1 MPSHVTT
8 DGSCDSET
16 LEMSN
21 MLKSGVGPVLMS
33 ALEVAQEA
41 GENATPIT
49 VTHHPLS
56 PDADTQNHILANSD
70 KVCFVKMNCVTK
82 MYKSCVLLNV
92 SYFTAELHWYL
103 IIIEW

>member
-1 MPSHVTT
+1 MPSRVTT

-16 LEMSN
+16 VEVSN

-56 PDADTQNHILANSD
+56 PDADAQNHILANSD
-70 KVCFVKMNCVTK
+70 KVCSIKMNRVMKLVIK
-82 MYKSCVLLNV
+82 MYKFCPSV
-92 SYFTAELHWYL
+92 SGS
-103 IIIEW
+103 

>member
-1 MPSHVTT
+1 MPSRVTT

-16 LEMSN
+16 LEVSN

-56 PDADTQNHILANSD
+56 PDADTQNLILANSD
-70 KVCFVKMNCVTK
+70 KVCFVKMKFVIH
-82 MYKSCVLLNV
+82 MYKFCTLV
-92 SYFTAELHWYL
+92 SGR
-103 IIIEW
+103 

>member
-1 MPSHVTT
+1 MPSRVTT

-16 LEMSN
+16 VEVSTMS
-21 MLKSGVGPVLMS
+21 KSVGPVLMS

-56 PDADTQNHILANSD
+56 PDADTQNLILANSD
-70 KVCFVKMNCVTK
+70 KVCSVKMNCVMKFVIK
-82 MYKSCVLLNV
+82 MYKFCPFVREANSQLN
-92 SYFTAELHWYL
+92 Y
-103 IIIEW
+103 IDN

>member
-1 MPSHVTT
+1 MPSRVTT

-16 LEMSN
+16 VEVSN

-56 PDADTQNHILANSD
+56 PDADTQNLILTNSD
-70 KVCFVKMNCVTK
+70 KVCSVKMNCVMKLVTK
-82 MYKSCVLLNV
+82 MYKLCPLV
-92 SYFTAELHWYL
+92 SGS
-103 IIIEW
+103 

>member
-1 MPSHVTT
+1 MPSRVTT

-16 LEMSN
+16 VEVSN
-21 MLKSGVGPVLMS
+21 MSKSGVGPVLMS

-56 PDADTQNHILANSD
+56 SDADTQNHILANSD
-70 KVCFVKMNCVTK
+70 KVCSVKMNCGMKLVIK
-82 MYKSCVLLNV
+82 MYKFCPLV
-92 SYFTAELHWYL
+92 SGS
-103 IIIEW
+103 

>member
-16 LEMSN
+16 LEVRN

-41 GENATPIT
+41 GENASPIP

-56 PDADTQNHILANSD
+56 PNADTQNIILANSD
-70 KVCFVKMNCVTK
+70 KVRSVKMNCVMEVVIKINKFRT
-82 MYKSCVLLNV
+82 LV
-92 SYFTAELHWYL
+92 SGS
-103 IIIEW
+103 